1 MGFLKK
7 LSKAA
12 RTLSARDALWTRA
25 LREGVAPGLEH
36 VPMLQRLQPALVV
49 DIGANR
55 GQFTLATR
63 QACPAA
69 RVLAFEP
76 LPQPAKVFRKLF
88 ADDDKVRLFSVAV
101 GSEPGEAT
109 IHVSAR
115 DDSSSLLPITV
126 TQNALFPGTAEAST
140 QIVQVVRLEACLDSV
155 ELCGPALLKLD
166 VQGFELTA
174 LQGCESLLDGF
185 SWVYTEC
192 SFVELY
198 EGQALA
204 DEVIAWLRERG
215 LSLCGVFNMAY
226 DKWGKAIQADFLF
239 ERAPYHPVIA

>member
-1 MGFLKK
+1 MGFLGKIR
-7 LSKAA
+7 KAV
-12 RTLSARDALWTRA
+12 RTLGARDTLWTRA
-25 LREGVAPGLEH
+25 LRHGVAPGLEH
-36 VPMLQRLQPALVV
+36 VAMLRRLQPARVV

-63 QACPAA
+63 HACPTAQ
-69 RVLAFEP
+69 VLAFEP
-76 LPQPAKVFRKLF
+76 LPQPAKIFRKLF

-101 GSEPGEAT
+101 GPETGEAI

-115 DDSSSLLPITV
+115 DDSSSLLPITA
-126 TQNALFPGTAEAST
+126 TQNALFPGTAETGT
-140 QIVQVVRLEACLDSV
+140 QTIRVMRLEDCLDTVALQGS
-155 ELCGPALLKLD
+155 ALLKLD
-166 VQGFELTA
+166 VQGFELMA
-174 LQGCESLLDGF
+174 LQGSESLLHAF

-215 LSLCGVFNMAY
+215 LSLCGVYNMAY

-239 ERAPYHPVIA
+239 ERTSHRPVKT

>member
-1 MGFLKK
+1 MGFFGKI
-7 LSKAA
+7 SKAA
-12 RTLSARDALWTRA
+12 RTLGARDAHWARA
-25 LREGVAPGLEH
+25 LRQGVAPGLEH
-36 VPMLQRLQPALVV
+36 VAMLQRLQPAMVV

-63 QACPAA
+63 HACPAA

-76 LPQPAKVFRKLF
+76 LPQPAKIFRKLF
-88 ADDDKVRLFSVAV
+88 ADDDKVRLFPVAV
-101 GSEPGEAT
+101 GLETGEAT

-115 DDSSSLLPITV
+115 DDSSSLLPITA
-126 TQNALFPGTAEAST
+126 TQNALFPGTAETST
-140 QIVQVVRLEACLDSV
+140 QTIRVMRLEDCLDSV
-155 ELCGPALLKLD
+155 ELRDSALLKLD

-174 LQGCESLLDGF
+174 LQGCESLLHEF

-239 ERAPYHPVIA
+239 ERASHRPVIA